1 MNYVTVDDRQPSETA
16 QLLLGLDIP
25 ARIERMLWADEK
37 WDSPIGLVAVEEKTV
52 EEIGGSV
59 LYGRQDRQLT
69 ACVENAEVPV
79 LMILGE
85 LKERGGY
92 LYLPGSPV
100 KVSFD
105 LVDNWIFEWEMRGV
119 FRKSCPRPET
129 RVHRLASLYQWTQ
142 HPEHREVF
150 VRQRKLPNLRE
161 LRGRAEVL
169 VALPGIGVKR
179 AAKLSATAT
188 PLQEMLTWED
198 DQWAAHLG
206 SRVAAR
212 KITALLKEGP
222 CS

>member
-1 MNYVTVDDRQPSETA
+1 MNYVTVDDRQPPETA

-25 ARIERMLWADEK
+25 TRIERMLWADEK
-37 WDSPIGLVAVEEKTV
+37 WDSPMGLVAVEEKTV

-69 ACVENAEVPV
+69 ACVANAEVPV

-169 VALPGIGVKR
+169 AALPGIGVKR
-179 AAKLSATAT
+179 AATLSGLSE
-188 PLQEMLTWED
+188 PLTGILTWDEGV
-198 DQWAAHLG
+198 WTSHLG
-206 SRVAAR
+206 SKAAAK
-212 KITALLKEGP
+212 KIVKLLEEVPK
-222 CS
+222 